1 VSVDYWWIGLFVDQ
15 RMHARLE
22 PHFATAAAKSCL
34 SPEAERVIAAW
45 REQPSDYEE
54 AARVATAETRN
65 KVNAF
70 LKTFNRSGFVALGR
84 QLLSRN
90 GALADLM
97 SGPGIFRMA
106 TISRHPPVSIV
117 WHALG
122 FERAKELPGQMGNML
137 LHPAQVEAA
146 LEATR
151 RAYAGPSPDDL
162 FAAAK
167 RYCGASVD
175 DWPLRGA
182 LSFQPEGLEAALERD
197 EGFFALTCPRI

>member
-22 PHFATAAAKSCL
+22 PHFAAAVAKSSL
-34 SPEAERVIAAW
+34 SDEAERAIAAW
-45 REQPSDYEE
+45 REHPSDYEE
-54 AARVATAETRN
+54 SSPLSKAERGN

-70 LKTFNRSGFVALGR
+70 LKTFNLSGFVALAR
-84 QLLSRN
+84 QLLTQD

-106 TISRHPPVSIV
+106 TIARHPPVSIV

-151 RAYAGPSPDDL
+151 RAYAGPSSDDL

>member
-1 VSVDYWWIGLFVDQ
+1 MSVDYWWIGLFVDQ

>member
-22 PHFATAAAKSCL
+22 PHFAAAAAKSCL
-34 SPEAERVIAAW
+34 SADAERVIAAW

-54 AARVATAETRN
+54 AARVATADTRN
-65 KVNAF
+65 KINAF
-70 LKTFNRSGFVALGR
+70 LKTFNRSGFVALAR
-84 QLLSRN
+84 QLLTQD

-97 SGPGIFRMA
+97 NGPGIFRVSTTA
-106 TISRHPPVSIV
+106 RHPPVSIV

-175 DWPLRGA
+175 EWPLRGA

>member
-1 VSVDYWWIGLFVDQ
+1 VSVDYWWIGLFIDQ

-22 PHFATAAAKSCL
+22 PHFAAAAAKSSL
-34 SPEAERVIAAW
+34 SPDAERAIAAW

-54 AARVATAETRN
+54 AACKAKPETRN
-65 KVNAF
+65 KVNTF
-70 LKTFNRSGFVALGR
+70 LKTFNLSGFVALAR
-84 QLLSRN
+84 QLLTQD

-97 SGPGIFRMA
+97 SGPGIFRMSTSA
-106 TISRHPPVSIV
+106 RHPPVSIV
-117 WHALG
+117 WHTLG
-122 FERAKELPGQMGNML
+122 FERAKQLPGQMGNIL

-167 RYCGASVD
+167 RYCGNSVD

-182 LSFQPEGLEAALERD
+182 LSFQPEGLEAALDRD

>member
-34 SPEAERVIAAW
+34 SPEAERAIAAW